1 MRVSRTGWKR
11 GLSIGAE
18 EPRQKQEFSIMAKKK
33 RVQQQERNAL
43 QSIQVLHGLEVQ
55 RQAVVARC
63 HAGRDIALLAATR
76 TTP

>member
-1 MRVSRTGWKR
+1 
-11 GLSIGAE
+11 
-18 EPRQKQEFSIMAKKK
+18 MAKKK